1 MPALSPTMK
10 RGKIGSWMVKTGEV
24 VEIGQVL
31 AEIETDKAIMEF
43 ESTDE
48 GILGAILFPEGSE
61 VEVGTQIAWL
71 LESQDELTPDQIDND
86 KVQLSTNTV
95 DLQNNDKVNTETEG
109 NRVF

>member
-1 MPALSPTMK
+1 MK